1 MGKLKS
7 VVELQHIINECEDAL
22 ENADSLKKTEVN
34 KLKNK
39 LNRARADLQKITQ
52 EDNTGMR

>member
-22 ENADSLKKTEVN
+22 GNAESLKKTEVS

-39 LNRARADLQKITQ
+39 LNRARADLQKIMQ

>member
-7 VVELQHIINECEDAL
+7 VVELQHIVNECEDAL

-34 KLKNK
+34 KLRNK
-39 LNRARADLQKITQ
+39 LSRA
-52 EDNTGMR
+52 

>member
-22 ENADSLKKTEVN
+22 ENAESLKKTEVS

-39 LNRARADLQKITQ
+39 LNRARADLQKIMQ